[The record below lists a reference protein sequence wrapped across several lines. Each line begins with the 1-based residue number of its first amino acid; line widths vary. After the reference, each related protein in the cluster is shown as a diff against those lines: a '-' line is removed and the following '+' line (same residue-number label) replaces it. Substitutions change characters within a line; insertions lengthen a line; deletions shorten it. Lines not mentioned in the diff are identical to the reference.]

1 MKPKY
6 NLFSNA
12 RYAIEGLISMVK
24 TEVAFRLELIFA
36 ALGIALSFMLN
47 ITLQTQILLI
57 LTLFLILIMEC
68 VNSAIESSIDLF
80 TQDYAKLAKIAK
92 DCGSAAVLL
101 CVLQAILCWS
111 IVLVSLIL
119 EGKIWI
125 I

>member
-12 RYAIEGLISMVK
+12 KYAFDGLKSMVK
-24 TEVAFRLELIFA
+24 TEMAFRLELFFA
-36 ALGIALSFMLN
+36 TLGILLSFALN

-57 LTLFLILIMEC
+57 ITLFLILIMEC

-101 CVLQAILCWS
+101 CVLQAILCWGS
-111 IVLVSLIL
+111 C
-119 EGKIWI
+119 
-125 I
+125 

>member
-1 MKPKY
+1 
-6 NLFSNA
+6 
-12 RYAIEGLISMVK
+12 MVK

-36 ALGIALSFMLN
+36 ALGVALSFVLN